1 MSRNPAPKMKIT
13 RHSNKFL
20 LSIALVCSVFGV
32 ASLQGCNQIKQMMG
46 SSQPQPNQTRPAN
59 PAATSNPGQASATS
73 NPSQQNLGPLSG
85 YWQMGY
91 MVNDKTFTSH
101 IRITEQNKHFQ
112 GDGTDDHSNKTFK
125 IEQGVVRDGKVI
137 FYKRYDNPKNKNQTP
152 VEFDG
157 SLDMENGPYMSGTFV
172 VALNGQEMTG
182 QWEAQLEKSL
192 DGKDLG
198 GGEQAP
204 AQQQQQQAPPPQQQ
218 QASHSVKKPDH
229 APDLSGKWNTGFE
242 YRFKDVHSTMWLEQH
257 GTKLKGHGVDH
268 NTKEKFTIEKGWY
281 SYPKVTI
288 IRSYP
293 KIKGKKGV
301 IPAHT
306 MTFKALVEWIDT
318 SDYQGPYM
326 KGKTDGGGS
335 WEAELVR

>member
-1 MSRNPAPKMKIT
+1 MNRHPNPKT
-13 RHSNKFL
+13 
-20 LSIALVCSVFGV
+20 SIFRAGKRINFV
-32 ASLQGCNQIKQMMG
+32 AMAAIGLMASTSIQGCNQIKQMMG
-46 SSQPQPNQTRPAN
+46 SSQPQQNQTRPAD
-59 PAATSNPGQASATS
+59 PGQGKAPGQAQATAQS
-73 NPSQQNLGPLSG
+73 PQQNLGPLSG

-101 IRITEQNKHFQ
+101 MRITESNKIFS

-125 IEQGVVRDGKVI
+125 IEQGLVKNGNVI
-137 FYKRYDNPKNKNQTP
+137 FYKRYDNPANKNQTP

-157 SLDMENGPYMSGTFV
+157 TLDMENGPYMSGTFV

-192 DGKDLG
+192 EGKPA
-198 GGEQAP
+198 EQGQSQKP
-204 AQQQQQQAPPPQQQ
+204 QNNPPPQQSQ
-218 QASHSVKKPDH
+218 SSHSVKKPDH

-268 NTKEKFTIEKGWY
+268 NTNERFTIEKGWY

-293 KIKGKKGV
+293 QIKGKKGV
-301 IPAHT
+301 VPAHK
-306 MTFKALVEWIDT
+306 MTFKALVEWID
-318 SDYQGPYM
+318 SAEYQGPYM
-326 KGKTDGGGS
+326 KGKTDGGGA